1 MPPPVRKEDPGTQ
14 RQVDRLINF
23 SDAVVAVAITLLALP
38 LVDIAGPEGSE
49 TVWSVLGDNAG
60 QITAFLF
67 TFFVVTMMWL
77 AHNRVLRNLAA
88 IDGMIFW
95 LNTGWLAAIVLLP
108 WVTDMYGD
116 TDMWGSEASAAQS
129 DVGMVYWSLLAW
141 LAFAGGAIGWHLDK
155 RSDLRFDETRPY
167 PPHSLI
173 RWRGL
178 AFMALFLFIGVVS
191 MFSAEAGRWLPLLI
205 IPLSIFMRDRGRKGA
220 MADLPEPAVDSA
232 GSSPAPATKE

>member
-1 MPPPVRKEDPGTQ
+1 MPASARKEDPGTQ

-38 LVDIAGPEGSE
+38 LVDIEGPQGTE
-49 TVWSVLGDNAG
+49 TIWSVLGENAG

-77 AHNRVLRNLAA
+77 AHNRILRNLAA

-95 LNTGWLAAIVLLP
+95 LNTGCLTAIVLLP

-129 DVGMVYWSLLAW
+129 DVGMVYWGLLAW

-155 RSDLRFDETRPY
+155 RPDLRFDDSRSF
-167 PPHSLI
+167 PPHSLV

-178 AFMALFLFIGVVS
+178 AFMTFFLFVGVVS
-191 MFSAEAGRWLPLLI
+191 MVSAQAGRWLPLLI
-205 IPLSIFMRDRGRKGA
+205 IPLTILLRDRGRKGSLV
-220 MADLPEPAVDSA
+220 DLPGPADTQDAAAAST
-232 GSSPAPATKE
+232 TKE